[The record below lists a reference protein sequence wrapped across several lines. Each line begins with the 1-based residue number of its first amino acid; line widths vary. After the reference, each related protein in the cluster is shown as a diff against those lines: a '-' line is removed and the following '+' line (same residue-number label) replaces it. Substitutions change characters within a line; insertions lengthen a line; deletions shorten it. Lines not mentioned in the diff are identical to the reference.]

1 MELLKLILIFGLIV
15 VFLGLKKPTS
25 LVIFGATILLGVLFA
40 IPLQTWL
47 TAVIKSI
54 GSWSTLQ
61 VVLII
66 WSVMVLEGQLKNSG
80 YLDRMMDSMDDL
92 FRSRRVSLIGM
103 PMLIG
108 FLPSAGG
115 ALFSAP
121 LVEKESEGLELSSE
135 RKAQINAYY
144 RHIMEICFPTY
155 PASIVIC
162 NISSI
167 PMISFVTCL
176 LPVMVLAFCLGLVL
190 LRGVGGREDRF
201 TWQHLGRRVW
211 RFICSLWPFILLL
224 VLILP
229 LDMEVCLACVLVLAG
244 VMLVSRTSFSVLPE
258 LIRSKTKWPLLLMA
272 MSVMVFKDV
281 LLSSGAVDALP
292 GIISRLP
299 VPPIVVFSLMSLFI
313 AMITGMIFS
322 TTAITMPLTMAAI
335 PGYTAAA
342 VALIHMSAFI
352 GCQLTPTHLCI
363 PISSDYFKANMQK
376 MVLGYSPCYLILY
389 AICLVVFGFIFT

>member
-1 MELLKLILIFGLIV
+1 MELLKLVLIFGLIV
-15 VFLGLKKPTS
+15 FFLGLKKPTS
-25 LVIFGATILLGVLFA
+25 LVIFGATVLLGILFA
-40 IPLQTWL
+40 IPPKTWL
-47 TAVIKSI
+47 AAVIRSL
-54 GSWSTLQ
+54 GSWSTWQ
-61 VVLII
+61 VALII

-92 FRSRRVSLIGM
+92 FRSRRISLIGM

-121 LVEKESEGLELSSE
+121 LVEKEAEGLNLSAE

-155 PASIVIC
+155 PASIIIC
-162 NISSI
+162 NISGTA
-167 PMISFVTCL
+167 MTGFVTCL
-176 LPVMVLAFCLGLVL
+176 LPIMVLAFLLGLYL
-190 LRGVGGREDRF
+190 LRGVDGREKRF
-201 TWQHLGRRVW
+201 TWRHLGRRLW

-224 VLILP
+224 ILILP
-229 LDMEVCLACVLVLAG
+229 LDMEVCLACVLVLAA
-244 VMLVSRTSFSVLPE
+244 VMLVSRTPLKVLPE
-258 LIRSKTKWPLLLMA
+258 LIRTKTKWPLLLMA
-272 MSVMVFKDV
+272 LSVMVFKDV

-342 VALIHMSAFI
+342 VALIHMSAYI

-363 PISSDYFKANMQK
+363 PISSDYFKANMQR
-376 MVLGYSPCYLILY
+376 MVLGYAPCYLALY
-389 AICLVVFGFIFT
+389 AVCLAVFGFVLG